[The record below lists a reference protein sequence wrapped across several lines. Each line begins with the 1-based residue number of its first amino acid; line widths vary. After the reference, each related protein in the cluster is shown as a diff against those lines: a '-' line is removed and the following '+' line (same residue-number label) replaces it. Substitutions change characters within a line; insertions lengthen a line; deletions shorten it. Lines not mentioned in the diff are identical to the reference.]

1 MAVKRDIKYLNR
13 DFNSL
18 RDQLISFTKTYFPNT
33 YNDFSPSSPGM
44 MFMEMAAYIGDVLS
58 FYLDNQVQETYIQY
72 ARQTNNIFDLA
83 YMLGYTPKV
92 SSAATATV
100 DFYQTLPSTIAL
112 DGTVSPDFNYALQV
126 PANTVINST
135 SNTSIQFLIQDKID
149 FSYSSSQDPT
159 DISVYSIVDNSPQS
173 YLLKKSRNAVS
184 ATIKTTTATFTD
196 PIPFNFVD
204 ISDTNLLG
212 ILDIIDSQGNEW
224 YQVDSLAQD
233 AVYDSIDNINPND
246 PNFTSDT
253 DTPNLLKIKVV
264 QNRFAVRFLDSG
276 SLRILFGSG
285 NPQDTTEVIIPN
297 PNNVGLGLPF
307 EVNKLTTAY
316 SPTNF
321 VFTDTFG
328 VAPSNTTLTIRYLVG
343 GGVESNVPSGDLVT
357 LNNASITFVNDTIT
371 DDTLAN
377 STFNSLQLT
386 NPQSAT
392 GGGSGD
398 TLEEIRQNAIGTF
411 QTQLRAVTT
420 DDYNIRILS
429 LPPQYGSI
437 AKAFTTKA
445 KVSTYSVGEIQNA
458 IDAYVLSYN
467 NDGTLRTASNTLKQN
482 IRTYL
487 SQYRTINDSVDIK
500 DAFIINIGVEFD
512 IVVLPNYNNDEVL
525 SLCLTYLIDYFN
537 INNWQ
542 INQPIILK
550 NIFVGLDQIEGVQTV
565 QNVNIINKTGL
576 ALGYSE
582 YAYDIT
588 SATSNNVVYPSIDPM
603 IFEVKY
609 PNTDI
614 KGRVVTL

>member
-33 YNDFSPSSPGM
+33 YNDFSPASPGM
-44 MFMEMAAYIGDVLS
+44 MFMEMAAYVGDVLS

-100 DFYQTLPSTIAL
+100 DFYQTLPATIAV

-126 PANTVINST
+126 PSNTVINST

-159 DISVYSIVDNSPQS
+159 TISAYSIANNAPQS
-173 YLLKKSRNAVS
+173 YLLKKSRNAIS
-184 ATIKTTTATFTD
+184 ATIKTTSATFTD
-196 PIPFNFVD
+196 PVPFNYID
-204 ISDTNLLG
+204 ISDINLLG
-212 ILDIIDSQGNEW
+212 ILDITDSQGNEW

-233 AVYDSIDNINPND
+233 AIYDSINNINPND
-246 PNFTSDT
+246 PNFTSDV
-253 DTPNLLKIKVV
+253 DTPNLLKLKIV
-264 QNRFAVRFLDSG
+264 QNRFAVRFMDSG
-276 SLRILFGSG
+276 SLRIIFGSG
-285 NPQDTTEVIIPN
+285 NPLNTTEVITPN
-297 PNNVGLGLPF
+297 PNNVGIGLPF

-321 VFTDTFG
+321 IFTDTFG

-343 GGVESNVPSGDLVT
+343 GGVESNVPAGDLTT
-357 LNNASITFVNDTIT
+357 LNNANITFVNNTISDT
-371 DDTLAN
+371 TLAN
-377 STFNSLQLT
+377 TTFASLRLT
-386 NPQSAT
+386 NPLAAT
-392 GGGSGD
+392 GGSSGD
-398 TLEEIRQNAIGTF
+398 SLEEIRQNAIGTF
-411 QTQLRAVTT
+411 QTQLRAITT

-445 KVSTYSVGEIQNA
+445 KVSSYNVGEIQNA
-458 IDAYVLSYN
+458 IDSYILSYN
-467 NDGTLRTASNTLKQN
+467 NDGTLRIASDALKQN

-500 DAFIINIGVEFD
+500 DAFIINIGIEFD

-550 NIFVGLDQIEGVQTV
+550 NIYIGLDQIEGVQTV
-565 QNVNIINKTGL
+565 QNVNIVNKTGIS
-576 ALGYSE
+576 LGYSE

-588 SATSNNVVYPSIDPM
+588 AATSNNVVYPSIDPM

-609 PNTDI
+609 PDTDI

>member
-18 RDQLISFTKTYFPNT
+18 RDQLISFSKTYFPNT

-58 FYLDNQVQETYIQY
+58 FYLDNQVQETYIQN
-72 ARQTNNIFDLA
+72 ARQTNNVFDLA

-100 DFYQTLPSTIAL
+100 DFYQTLPAITAL
-112 DGTVSPDFNYALQV
+112 DGTVSPDFNYSLQI

-135 SNTSIQFLIQDKID
+135 NNTSIQFLIQDKID

-159 DISVYSIVDNSPQS
+159 NISVYSISDNSPQS
-173 YLLKKSRNAVS
+173 YLLKKSRNAIS

-196 PIPFNFVD
+196 PIPFNFID

-212 ILDIIDSQGNEW
+212 ILDITDSQGNEW

-246 PNFTSDT
+246 PNFTSNT

-264 QNRFAVRFLDSG
+264 QNRFAARFLDSG

-297 PNNVGLGLPF
+297 PNNVGIGLPF
-307 EVNKLTTAY
+307 EVDKLTTAY

-321 VFTDTFG
+321 VFTNTFG
-328 VAPSNTTLTIRYLVG
+328 VAPSNTTLTIRYLIG
-343 GGVESNVPSGDLVT
+343 GGVESNVLAGDLT
-357 LNNASITFVNDTIT
+357 ALSNANVTFVNSTIA
-371 DDTLAN
+371 DSTLAN
-377 STFNSLQLT
+377 TTFNSLQLT
-386 NPQSAT
+386 NPQAAT
-392 GGGSGD
+392 GGSSGD
-398 TLEEIRQNAIGTF
+398 SLEAIRQNAIGTF
-411 QTQLRAVTT
+411 QTQLRAITT

-445 KVSTYSVGEIQNA
+445 KVSTYNIGEIQNA

-467 NDGTLRTASNTLKQN
+467 NDGTLRAASDALKQN

-500 DAFIINIGVEFD
+500 NAFIINIGVEFD

-525 SLCLTYLIDYFN
+525 SLCLTYLINYFN
-537 INNWQ
+537 IDNWQ

-550 NIFVGLDQIEGVQTV
+550 NLFIGLDQIEGVQTV
-565 QNVNIINKTGL
+565 QNVNIVNKTGV

-582 YAYDIT
+582 YAYDIY
-588 SATSNNVVYPSIDPM
+588 SATSNNIVYPSIDPM

>member
-18 RDQLISFTKTYFPNT
+18 RDQLISFSKTYFPNT

-72 ARQTNNIFDLA
+72 ARQTNNVFDLA

-100 DFYQTLPSTIAL
+100 DFYQTLPAITAL
-112 DGTVSPDFNYALQV
+112 DGTVSPDFNYSLQI

-135 SNTSIQFLIQDKID
+135 NNTSIQFLIQDKID

-159 DISVYSIVDNSPQS
+159 NISVYSISDNSPQS
-173 YLLKKSRNAVS
+173 YLLKKSRNAIS

-196 PIPFNFVD
+196 PIPFNFID

-212 ILDIIDSQGNEW
+212 ILDITDSQGNEW

-246 PNFTSDT
+246 PNFTLNT

-264 QNRFAVRFLDSG
+264 QNRFAARFLDSG

-297 PNNVGLGLPF
+297 PDNVGIGLPF
-307 EVNKLTTAY
+307 EVDKLTTAY

-321 VFTDTFG
+321 VFTNTFG
-328 VAPSNTTLTIRYLVG
+328 VAPSNTTLTIRYLIG
-343 GGVESNVPSGDLVT
+343 GGVESNVLAGDLT
-357 LNNASITFVNDTIT
+357 ALSNANVTFVNSTIA
-371 DDTLAN
+371 DSTLAN
-377 STFNSLQLT
+377 TTFNSLQLT
-386 NPQSAT
+386 NPQAAT
-392 GGGSGD
+392 GGSSGD
-398 TLEEIRQNAIGTF
+398 SLEAIRQNAIGTF
-411 QTQLRAVTT
+411 QTQLRAITT

-445 KVSTYSVGEIQNA
+445 KVSTYNIGEIQNA

-467 NDGTLRTASNTLKQN
+467 NDGTLRAASDALKQN

-500 DAFIINIGVEFD
+500 NAFIINIGVEFD

-525 SLCLTYLIDYFN
+525 SLCLTYLINYFN
-537 INNWQ
+537 IDNWQ

-550 NIFVGLDQIEGVQTV
+550 NLFIGLDQIEGVQTV
-565 QNVNIINKTGL
+565 QNVNIVNKTGV

-582 YAYDIT
+582 YAYDIY
-588 SATSNNVVYPSIDPM
+588 SATSNNIVYPSIDPM